1 MSQNRNSTDT
11 RSRAYALLPELTDH
25 PAPERRW
32 HSVVLL
38 VVTTLVAV
46 LVLGL
51 ISVGTWRWSTREQ
64 IGPQVQTA
72 APVLPA
78 GLTNDMARSV
88 AAAPP
93 TSAPIVLTYHDVTA
107 KASDS
112 IYRVTSTNFAA
123 QMKTLH
129 DGGYRTLTA
138 AQFTAYAKGGV
149 PPARSVLLTFDDG
162 TAGDW
167 TYVDRIL
174 QKYSFHAI
182 AFMITGRIGKHAP
195 YYLNWSQMR
204 RMQASGRWDFE
215 SHTHDLHEQV
225 VTGPNGRHGSRLM
238 NQVYSN
244 GRQQSLAAFKSSV
257 TSDLQASITDLTSH
271 GFPRPT
277 MFAYPFSELTRR
289 TANVQAASFTK
300 NLVQRLFP
308 YSFVDSNSGPMPA
321 SRSAMASRPIQRM
334 EVFSRDTARSVFD
347 RVTQMETI
355 PVSSL
360 DPVRV
365 SGRWLEVGGYPA
377 PVVRRGDGV
386 TMEAQSLRYIS
397 AGWEAQRTSD
407 WTNYVVRADVSGLR
421 GQNSGALV
429 VRWGSAAAVTIRF
442 SRNSVTVARVFT
454 NAVLSVTKLQPAAAH
469 HVEIRVRGGVTTFIA
484 DGTSVASVPAPS
496 GVSGYGGIGI
506 TAFRQTAQQSFPM
519 FSTLRVTPVAS

>member
-1 MSQNRNSTDT
+1 MRRNHSPTDV
-11 RSRAYALLPELTDH
+11 RGRAYALLPELTDH

-51 ISVGTWRWSTREQ
+51 ISVGTWRWTTREQ
-64 IGPQVQTA
+64 VGPQYQTT

-78 GLTNDMARSV
+78 GLTDDMARSV
-88 AAAPP
+88 ATAPP
-93 TSAPIVLTYHDVTA
+93 TAAPIVLTYHDVTA
-107 KASDS
+107 KASKS

-123 QMKTLH
+123 QMKVLH
-129 DGGYRTLTA
+129 DAGYQTLTA
-138 AQFTAYAKGGV
+138 AQFADYAKGGA
-149 PPARSVLLTFDDG
+149 PPPRSVLLTFDDG

-167 TYVDRIL
+167 TYVDHIL
-174 QKYSFHAI
+174 KKYSFHAI
-182 AFMITGRIGKHAP
+182 AFMVTGRIGKHAP
-195 YYLNWSQMR
+195 YYLSWPQMR
-204 RMQASGRWDFE
+204 SMQASGRWDFE

-289 TANVQAASFTK
+289 TANVRAASFTRD
-300 NLVQRLFP
+300 LVQRLFP

-360 DPVRV
+360 DPARV

-377 PVVRRGDGV
+377 PVVQRGDGV
-386 TMEAQSLRYIS
+386 TLEAESLRYIS

-407 WTNYVVRADVSGLR
+407 WADYVVRADVTGLR

-429 VRWGSAAAVTIRF
+429 VRWGSAAAVSIRF
-442 SRNSVTVARVFT
+442 SRNSVTVARVST
-454 NAVLSVTKLQPAAAH
+454 NAVLSVTKLQPGAAH
-469 HVEIRVRGGVTTFIA
+469 HVDITVRAGVTTFVA
-484 DGTSVASVPAPS
+484 DGTSVATVRAPT
-496 GVSGYGGIGI
+496 GVSAYGGIGI
-506 TAFRQTAQQSFPM
+506 TAFRQTVQESFPV
-519 FSTLRVTPVAS
+519 FSTLRITPVAP